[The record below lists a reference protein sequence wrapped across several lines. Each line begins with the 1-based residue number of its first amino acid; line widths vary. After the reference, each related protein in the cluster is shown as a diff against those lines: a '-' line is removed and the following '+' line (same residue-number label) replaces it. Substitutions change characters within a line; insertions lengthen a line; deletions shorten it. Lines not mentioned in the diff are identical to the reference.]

1 MTSNKKPL
9 SDESAV
15 LKGQF
20 NELRSRGYLLHVELQ
35 EHPERAV
42 DISRRLEALECEAVC
57 LMRQLM
63 AQDHLM
69 YGCDPLS

>member
-1 MTSNKKPL
+1 MTSKKPL
-9 SDESAV
+9 SEDVAV

-35 EHPERAV
+35 EHPERAA
-42 DISRRLEALECEAVC
+42 DISRRLEVLEREAVG